1 MRLAFLL
8 ALGFAASAASAANK
22 AVMPKAFQGDWALEQ
37 SQCAIGPADSG
48 NMRITAR
55 TLVNFES
62 VAKIDG
68 VKHFGP
74 QTVRVSS
81 RVTHNGGTFGSIEM
95 MSLSTDKQRLTIG
108 EHSDISV
115 YKRCGK

>member
-8 ALGFAASAASAANK
+8 ALCCTAGSASAANK
-22 AVMPKAFQGDWALEQ
+22 AAMPKAFQGNWALEQ
-37 SQCAIGPADSG
+37 SQCAPGPADSG
-48 NMRITAR
+48 NMRIQAR
-55 TLVNFES
+55 MIVNFES
-62 VAKIDG
+62 VAQIVG

-74 QTVRVSS
+74 QTVRVNS
-81 RVTHNGGTFGSIEM
+81 RVTHGGGTFGSLEM
-95 MSLSTDKQRLTIG
+95 MSLSSDKQRLTIG